1 MPFIVHCP
9 HRDCRKYM
17 LLEDSTRGTT
27 QDCLLCKRP
36 IKIDTA
42 AASAAPAKNARW
54 SGKPP
59 PSGKSHDQGETA

>member
-9 HRDCRKYM
+9 HADCRKYM

-36 IKIDTA
+36 IKIDA
-42 AASAAPAKNARW
+42 AAGSARAEAARW
-54 SGKPP
+54 SGSPP
-59 PSGKSHDQGETA
+59 PSRKSHDHGETT